1 MTLAN
6 TKRTIQPEENSTD
19 SFLPMPPP
27 EKACRENFRWRVRDL
42 MATLRCKE
50 VAGVKEV
57 GENESA
63 ASNSA
68 DDMGLSS
75 GNRHT
80 RDVGEKGMD
89 ESDRGGK

>member
-6 TKRTIQPEENSTD
+6 NKRTIQPEVDGAD

-27 EKACRENFRWRVRDL
+27 EKGCRENFRWRVPDL
-42 MATLRCKE
+42 VAALPGKE

-75 GNRHT
+75 GNRQT
-80 RDVGEKGMD
+80 RDV
-89 ESDRGGK
+89 